1 MSGAPADTPCACG
14 DQRRTR
20 RTRRLLGTALVLS
33 TAGSIGLV
41 VAYWSDAAIQ
51 IQGLAMALATGGL
64 ALALGVW
71 GRRAVPDRV
80 AVEGRPP
87 MPSDAGARALAAR
100 TAELDHEGLGRRRSL
115 RALVG
120 VAGAS
125 LFAAFLSPLRSLGP
139 SPFPER
145 RRTGW
150 ASGLRL
156 VDEHG
161 SPLRAGDLDVGSL
174 VTAFPEGETTTERAD
189 SQIVLIRMTE
199 DALRLTDEQRSLT
212 VQGHVAYSKVCTH
225 AGCPVGLYDAD
236 TNELLCPCHQSVF
249 LASEGARP
257 TFGPAARPL
266 PQLPLTLDVDGYLVA
281 ADDFPEPVGPS
292 FWSRPS

>member
-1 MSGAPADTPCACG
+1 MSDRPSHPPCACEAEP
-14 DQRRTR
+14 RRR
-20 RTRRLLGTALVLS
+20 RTRRLLATGLLVS
-33 TAGSIGLV
+33 TAGSVGLI
-41 VAYWSDAAIQ
+41 VAYWSGAGVQAL
-51 IQGLAMALATGGL
+51 GLSVAVATGGL
-64 ALALGVW
+64 ALTLGVW

-80 AVEGRPP
+80 AVEERSP
-87 MPSDAGARALAAR
+87 MPSDEGQRALAAR

-161 SPLRAGDLDVGSL
+161 SPLRLGDLDVGTV
-174 VTAFPEGETTTERAD
+174 VTAFPEGEPMTERAD
-189 SQIVLIRMTE
+189 SQIVLIRMTD
-199 DALRLTDEQRSLT
+199 DALSLTDEQRSLT

-266 PQLPLTLDVDGYLVA
+266 PQLPLALGDDGYLVA
-281 ADDFPEPVGPS
+281 AGDFPEPIGPS